1 MSTDPVLVF
10 NHIPKCYGQS
20 LRVFF
25 REFLATHADYESAF
39 ARREDHRAL
48 PYDVGSLAADD
59 MLIGHFTTHSMHLR
73 ERYPD
78 VLANPRFHLFSF
90 VRDPLDRQISQYYY
104 SFRSGR
110 NRRGLTMENH
120 PLSQALAVASNPIAG
135 SFPCDESDCET
146 ALARYF
152 FLGVTDRIAESM
164 QVLLERIRRVFE
176 NAPRTRAVARALDGL
191 EKMRSRGLP
200 HENRARRDQQA
211 GAIDAGVLETFRQRN
226 TVDYKIYETA
236 CRRLDADLKELN
248 LG

>member
-1 MSTDPVLVF
+1 MSADPVLVF

-20 LRVFF
+20 LRVYF
-25 REFLATHADYESAF
+25 REFMATHADYESAF

-48 PYDVGSLAADD
+48 PYDVSSLAGDD
-59 MLIGHFTTHSMHLR
+59 MLIGHFTTNSMHLR
-73 ERYPD
+73 DRYPD

-90 VRDPLDRQISQYYY
+90 VRDPLERHISQYYY

-120 PLSQALAVASNPIAG
+120 PLSQALSGASNPIAG
-135 SFPCDESDCET
+135 SFPCDEGDCES

-164 QVLLERIRRVFE
+164 QVLLERIRRIYE
-176 NAPRTRAVARALDGL
+176 ASPRTRAVVRTLDGL

-211 GAIDAGVLETFRQRN
+211 EAIDAGVLETFRRRN
-226 TVDYKIYETA
+226 TVDYKIYEIA